1 MEKWELKYCREE
13 KEGQK
18 KNRER
23 GKEGRMEGVG
33 WEKKRGDAKM
43 KRKND
48 AKRRKE
54 KRGGTI

>member
-1 MEKWELKYCREE
+1 MVEKWELKYCREE

-33 WEKKRGDAKM
+33 WEKNEEMLR
-43 KRKND
+43 
-48 AKRRKE
+48 
-54 KRGGTI
+54 